1 MLVIHYGS
9 FLDVLQG
16 AWDDWKPD
24 YQIDLMDYGTGKLF
38 NDPLVV
44 VDPTDENRNVSAAL
58 TLQKMSEFVIAAG
71 NFLENPIKSYFY
83 PKVIEYNKKD
93 ILEEFSLRE
102 TTTIILS
109 FPAPD
114 IPSDALHPQIR
125 KTEKSLVKIIET
137 DDFSVLGSDSWSN
150 ADAMD
155 EEAGSDKPTNQ
166 KGNENNTKTVAILME
181 MNTWSLPAFKKRNG
195 PAIWDKDN
203 TSKFL
208 KKHPDSWI
216 EGDQWKTLSKRRYQN
231 VNSLIHGILKP
242 DGISRLKVGKHLKKE
257 IMKNY
262 QLMDVMEVLN
272 NGKVDTGLVEFFHH
286 YLNKGE
292 FLIR

>member
-1 MLVIHYGS
+1 M
-9 FLDVLQG
+9 DVLQG